1 MHNLENEP
9 QGNPFVEMTL
19 KAIADWVSV
28 YRNAIGLNEL
38 GPDEVM
44 RMAKEIGV
52 TPDQLHEM
60 ASKGPGN
67 ADLLKSMLVALGV
80 DPTVLAEMDPL
91 VVREL
96 KWLCITCSN
105 KQRCEHE
112 LAKGTA
118 AEHFREFCPNAVS
131 LVELLPQSGSLSAH

>member
-1 MHNLENEP
+1 MLNLESEP

-44 RMAKEIGV
+44 RMAEEIGV
-52 TPDQLHEM
+52 TPAQLHEM
-60 ASKGPGN
+60 AAKGPGN
-67 ADLLKSMLVALGV
+67 ADLLKSMLVALRV
-80 DPTVLAEMDPL
+80 DPTVFAEMDPL

-96 KWLCITCSN
+96 KWLCITCPN

>member
-1 MHNLENEP
+1 MLNLESEP